1 MTATFLDLALYAGGL
16 FILFLTPGPVM
27 FAVVARTLSGGAR
40 SSWPF
45 AAGVAV
51 GDVVFPLLAVLG
63 VSWIAQSSE
72 AVMPI
77 LKLVATAIFIAMGIG
92 LIRKS
97 DVVIDTNSRL
107 TRPGMITGFAA
118 GVAVII
124 ANPKAILFYMGV
136 LPGFFDLTQVTAVD
150 IIVICFVSAMVPFLG
165 NVVLS
170 LMVDRVRPLLRSPK
184 AMKRVNI
191 VSGLML
197 IGVGLVLP
205 FI

>member
-27 FAVVARTLSGGAR
+27 FAVVARTLSGGAHA
-40 SSWPF
+40 SWPF

-77 LKLVATAIFIAMGIG
+77 LKLVATAIFVAMGIG
-92 LIRKS
+92 LIRKA

-107 TRPGMITGFAA
+107 TRPGMITGLAA

-136 LPGFFDLTQVTAVD
+136 LPGFFDLTQVTMVD
-150 IIVICFVSAMVPFLG
+150 IMVICFVSAMVPFLG

-197 IGVGLVLP
+197 ICVGLVLP

>member
-1 MTATFLDLALYAGGL
+1 
-16 FILFLTPGPVM
+16 
-27 FAVVARTLSGGAR
+27 
-40 SSWPF
+40 
-45 AAGVAV
+45 
-51 GDVVFPLLAVLG
+51 
-63 VSWIAQSSE
+63 
-72 AVMPI
+72 MPI
-77 LKLVATAIFIAMGIG
+77 LKLVATAIFVAMGIG
-92 LIRKS
+92 LIRKA

-136 LPGFFDLTQVTAVD
+136 LPGFFDLTQVTMVD
-150 IIVICFVSAMVPFLG
+150 IMVICFVSAMVPFLG

-197 IGVGLVLP
+197 ICVGLVLP